1 MAAVPELVKIEL
13 SGPEGD
19 VETLWARPV
28 GPDRYRLENS
38 PFLAY
43 GLSYQDLIEARP
55 RAAGE
60 RPALVR
66 VIEKSGNRTIR
77 LLLDPPAS
85 ESATAR
91 AVLRELE
98 DMGCSV
104 EGLHTRCI
112 AVNVPPEIELE
123 RVEDY
128 LYETKTM
135 WEHAD
140 PPYDELYLDD

>member
-1 MAAVPELVKIEL
+1 MAATPDLVKIEL
-13 SGPEGD
+13 CGPEGD

-55 RAAGE
+55 SAAGE

-66 VIEKSGNRTIR
+66 VVQKSGNRTIR
-77 LLLDPPAS
+77 VLLDPPAN
-85 ESATAR
+85 ESAAAQ
-91 AVLRELE
+91 AVLRELV

-104 EGLHTRCI
+104 EGLHMRCI
-112 AVNVPPEIELE
+112 AVNVPPDIELE

-128 LYETKTM
+128 LYETKYM
-135 WEHAD
+135 WEHGD
-140 PPYDELYLDD
+140 PPCDELYLDD